1 MPEFTLFLYIIM
13 LINKKTVQSQNMG
26 TCNCNFFR
34 KKRHSNRYDEND
46 FESKH
51 LKLVYRHQTP
61 LALYGYLNER
71 TFKERERERERTR
84 AVTLIL

>member
-1 MPEFTLFLYIIM
+1 M
-13 LINKKTVQSQNMG
+13 LINKKTLQGQNMG

-34 KKRHSNRYDEND
+34 RKRHSNRYNEND

-71 TFKERERERERTR
+71 TFKERERKRENACSNINFVVLSNKHT
-84 AVTLIL
+84 TMC